1 MKNEQNLQRFELLP
15 NLNVWGERKLITIGS
30 IKNTEAG
37 ESYAEAVISPYPIF
51 VCTEGSG
58 FQLLNEHDRKALS
71 FINHYSKASKIEVI
85 VVRND
90 QAALVRV
97 FTDLIHPFITSSKSS
112 KDSLLEVLR
121 NSEHLKIIS
130 SALRLKVSKKG
141 AELPFNSKEFCSLFH
156 KEILTY
162 PKLNRWLKDEIKVTL
177 PTQLDNKNSQVAIRA
192 DDPTLQIQPQ
202 VKEIKAEPSQSEAEN
217 TPTLDYDFFS
227 PDLKTHD
234 QNPTNH
240 HSQETDFTASENKR
254 EEIFQ
259 QIECTPAYRENW
271 SVHQS
276 VPFNFDMLLD
286 TLHSLPDRGV
296 FRFHEAFLDL
306 IPNTYE
312 FDLFLDRFNK
322 YVSETKLNR
331 DEQ

>member
-58 FQLLNEHDRKALS
+58 FQLLNKHDRKALS

-112 KDSLLEVLR
+112 KSSLLEVLR
-121 NSEHLKIIS
+121 NHEYLKIVS
-130 SALRLKVSKKG
+130 TELRLKASKKG
-141 AELPFNSKEFCSLFH
+141 AELPFNSEELCSLFH
-156 KEILTY
+156 KEILSY
-162 PKLNRWLKDEIKVTL
+162 PKVNRWLKDEIEFTL
-177 PTQLDNKNSQVAIRA
+177 PTQLDNKNSQVAIRE
-192 DDPTLQIQPQ
+192 DEPTLQAQPQ
-202 VKEIKAEPSQSEAEN
+202 VKELKAEPSQPEAGN
-217 TPTLDYDFFS
+217 KPTLDHVFFS
-227 PDLKTHD
+227 PDPKTHD
-234 QNPTNH
+234 QELGNSLP
-240 HSQETDFTASENKR
+240 QETDPSTSGRDR
-254 EEIFQ
+254 EEILQ
-259 QIECTPAYRENW
+259 QIKCTPVFRENW

-322 YVSETKLNR
+322 YVSATKLNR